1 MFTGII
7 ESLSKIVKIEKSG
20 TNLNISFKSDL
31 TSQFSIDQSLSHN
44 GVCLTIVKIKDK
56 IYTVNA
62 IKETILKSN
71 IGSWVVG
78 DEVNIER
85 AMKIGDRLDGHM
97 VQGHVDQV
105 GVCVERFTQKG
116 SWIFTFEYKIEN
128 NITVEKGS
136 ISVNGVSLTVVNSK
150 KNRFSVAIIPYT
162 FNQTCFKNIKKHDF
176 VNLEFDIIG
185 KYIKKL
191 MLSKN
196 P

>member
-62 IKETILKSN
+62 IKETILTSN

-105 GVCVERFTQKG
+105 GVCIERFEQKG
-116 SWIFTFEYKIEN
+116 SWIFTFEYKIEK

-150 KNRFSVAIIPYT
+150 KNQFSVAIIPYT
-162 FNQTCFKNIKKHDF
+162 FSQTCFKNIKKHDF

>member
-20 TNLNISFKSDL
+20 TNLNISFKSNL

-44 GVCLTIVKIKDK
+44 GICLTIVKIKDK

-71 IGSWVVG
+71 IGSWAVG

-116 SWIFTFEYKIEN
+116 SWIFTFEYKIEK

-185 KYIKKL
+185 KYIKKI

>member
-7 ESLSKIVKIEKSG
+7 ESLAKIVKIEKSG
-20 TNLNISFKSDL
+20 TNLNISFKSNL
-31 TSQFSIDQSLSHN
+31 TSQFGVDQSLSHN
-44 GVCLTIVKIKDK
+44 GICLTIVKIKDK

-71 IGSWVVG
+71 IGSWAVG

-85 AMKIGDRLDGHM
+85 AMKIGERLDGHM

-105 GVCVERFTQKG
+105 GVCVDRFIQKG
-116 SWIFTFEYKIEN
+116 SWLFTFEYKLEN

-162 FNQTCFKNIKKHDF
+162 FNQTCFKNIKKHDS

-185 KYIKKL
+185 KYIKKI

>member
-105 GVCVERFTQKG
+105 GVCIERFEQKG
-116 SWIFTFEYKIEN
+116 SWIFTFEYKIEK

-150 KNRFSVAIIPYT
+150 KNQFSVAIIPYT
-162 FNQTCFKNIKKHDF
+162 FSQTCFKNIKKHDF

>member
-20 TNLNISFKSDL
+20 TNLNISFESNL

-44 GVCLTIVKIKDK
+44 GICLTIVKIKGK

-71 IGSWVVG
+71 IGSWAVG

-116 SWIFTFEYKIEN
+116 SWIFTFEYKIEK

-185 KYIKKL
+185 KYIKKI
-191 MLSKN
+191 MLSKKT
-196 P
+196 

>member
-20 TNLNISFKSDL
+20 TNLNISFKSNL

-44 GVCLTIVKIKDK
+44 GICLTIVKIKDK

-71 IGSWVVG
+71 IGSWAVG

-116 SWIFTFEYKIEN
+116 SWIFTFEYKIEK

-185 KYIKKL
+185 KYIKKI

-196 P
+196 I

>member
-105 GVCVERFTQKG
+105 GVCIERFEQKG
-116 SWIFTFEYKIEN
+116 SWIFTFEYKIEK

-136 ISVNGVSLTVVNSK
+136 ISVNGVSLTVFNSK
-150 KNRFSVAIIPYT
+150 KNQFSVAIIPYT
-162 FNQTCFKNIKKHDF
+162 FSQTCFKNIKKHDF

>member
-20 TNLNISFKSDL
+20 TNLNISFKSNL

-44 GVCLTIVKIKDK
+44 GICLTIVKIKDK

-71 IGSWVVG
+71 IGSWAVG

-85 AMKIGDRLDGHM
+85 AVKIGDRLDGHM

-116 SWIFTFEYKIEN
+116 SWIFTFEYKIEK

-185 KYIKKL
+185 KYIKKI

-196 P
+196 T

>member
-1 MFTGII
+1 MFTGIV
-7 ESLSKIVKIEKSG
+7 ESLAKIVKIEKSG
-20 TNLNISFKSDL
+20 TNLNISFKSNL
-31 TSQFSIDQSLSHN
+31 TSQFSVDQSLSHN
-44 GVCLTIVKIKDK
+44 GICLTVVKIKDK

-62 IKETILKSN
+62 INETILKSN
-71 IGSWVVG
+71 IGSWAVG
-78 DEVNIER
+78 DEINIER

-162 FNQTCFKNIKKHDF
+162 FNQTCFKNIKKNDF

-185 KYIKKL
+185 KYIKKI
-191 MLSKN
+191 MLLKN
-196 P
+196 S

>member
-20 TNLNISFKSDL
+20 TNLNISFKSNL

-44 GVCLTIVKIKDK
+44 GICLTIVKIKDK

-71 IGSWVVG
+71 IGSWAVG

-116 SWIFTFEYKIEN
+116 SWIFTFEYKIEK

-185 KYIKKL
+185 KYIKKV

-196 P
+196 I

>member
-20 TNLNISFKSDL
+20 TNLNISFKSNL

-44 GVCLTIVKIKDK
+44 GICLTIVKIKDK

-71 IGSWVVG
+71 IGSWAIG

-116 SWIFTFEYKIEN
+116 SWIFTFEYKIEK

-185 KYIKKL
+185 KYIKKI

-196 P
+196 T

>member
-20 TNLNISFKSDL
+20 TNLNISFKSNL

-44 GVCLTIVKIKDK
+44 GICLTIVKIKDK

-71 IGSWVVG
+71 IGSWAVG

-116 SWIFTFEYKIEN
+116 SWIFTFEYKIEK

-185 KYIKKL
+185 KYIKKI

-196 P
+196 T

>member
-20 TNLNISFKSDL
+20 TNLNISFKSNL

-44 GVCLTIVKIKDK
+44 GICLTIVKIKDE

-71 IGSWVVG
+71 IGSWAVG

-116 SWIFTFEYKIEN
+116 SWIFTFEYKIEK

-162 FNQTCFKNIKKHDF
+162 FNQTSFKNIKKHDF

-185 KYIKKL
+185 KYIKKI

-196 P
+196 I

>member
-20 TNLNISFKSDL
+20 TNLNISFKSNL

-44 GVCLTIVKIKDK
+44 GICLTIVKIKDK

-116 SWIFTFEYKIEN
+116 SWIFTFEYKIEK

-185 KYIKKL
+185 KYIKKI

-196 P
+196 T

>member
-105 GVCVERFTQKG
+105 GVCIERFEQKG
-116 SWIFTFEYKIEN
+116 SWIFTFEYKIEK

-136 ISVNGVSLTVVNSK
+136 ISVNGVSLTVFNSK
-150 KNRFSVAIIPYT
+150 KNQFSVAIIPYT
-162 FNQTCFKNIKKHDF
+162 FSQTCFKNIKKHDF

-185 KYIKKL
+185 KYIKKI
-191 MLSKN
+191 MLSKKT
-196 P
+196 

>member
-20 TNLNISFKSDL
+20 TNLNISFESNL

-44 GVCLTIVKIKDK
+44 GICLTIVKIKDK

-71 IGSWVVG
+71 IGSWAVG

-85 AMKIGDRLDGHM
+85 AMKIGDRLDGHI

-116 SWIFTFEYKIEN
+116 SWIFTFEYKIEK

-185 KYIKKL
+185 KYIKKI

-196 P
+196 I